1 MTSEHVIIRQL
12 TKDIIFDLQLNNFTL
27 QGGGVWSFFL
37 TQQL

>member
-27 QGGGVWSFFL
+27 QGGGGFGAFF
-37 TQQL
+37 